1 MFPRFRRPARPWV
14 LLEFCKQRT
23 RGIFRL
29 KEDAR
34 PMLSCLCNLLPVV
47 ATGIKPHTLFSLQ
60 LQSTYVVGKRGVE
73 CLSFSTHNKNN
84 LQGFASFY
92 RLRVFPHLY
101 VTFHSLPDWRLEIR
115 ARDQE
120 FIYLAPRNSRSQIQA
135 LSQVTYISILRCLI
149 SKAAVIMSTSR
160 RS

>member
-29 KEDAR
+29 KEEAW
-34 PMLSCLCNLLPVV
+34 PMLGSLCNFLPVV

-73 CLSFSTHNKNN
+73 CLSFSTHNKNV
-84 LQGFASFY
+84 LRGFAFFC

-101 VTFHSLPDWRLEIR
+101 VTFHSLPYWRLEMR

-120 FIYLAPRNSRSQIQA
+120 FIYLSPRNFRSQIQA
-135 LSQVTYISILRCLI
+135 LSQMTYISILRCLM